1 MDNITV
7 SLLHYTPLEIAVS
20 AIRNCWDSGCKKDTI
35 GNSVGENDKGLFE
48 RIVKKH
54 KHLSTIE
61 HISYNFL
68 IDGIS
73 RGCLQELARHRLASY
88 SVKSTRYTLKKSLA
102 KESSFTASS
111 LERAKKYIV
120 TVGEPIIDHNNII
133 NLENLRKIAT
143 SVSNDLAK
151 YTIPECFR
159 TRVYWTINARSLR
172 NFLELRSKKGA
183 HFEIQYL
190 SHLIIK
196 VLPPEHIDNLF
207 SDIINTSKSIIDGK

>member
-1 MDNITV
+1 MDSITV
-7 SLLHYTPLEIAVS
+7 NLLHHTPLEITIS

-35 GNSVGENDKGLFE
+35 GNEVGENDRGLFE

-61 HISYNFL
+61 HIVYSFL

-88 SVKSTRYTLKKSLA
+88 SVKSTRYTLKKDLA
-102 KESSFTASS
+102 KESSFTASC
-111 LERAKKYIV
+111 LPRAKKYIV
-120 TVGEPIIDHNNII
+120 ITGEPLIDHSNIM
-133 NLENLRKIAT
+133 NLENLRKI
-143 SVSNDLAK
+143 SVSTTNDLAK

-159 TRVYWTINARSLR
+159 TKVYWTINARSLR

-196 VLPPEHIDNLF
+196 ILPKEHIDNLF
-207 SDIINTSKSIIDGK
+207 SDIINTTKSTING